1 MSYVIILLHRTLV
14 FEWYMM
20 MLVVENEHQD
30 DTYHNEIGVCAQT
43 IDIMI
48 GLIAN
53 TLARTYIM
61 NKRL

>member
-1 MSYVIILLHRTLV
+1 
-14 FEWYMM
+14 MM